1 METSIMIEWV
11 GYMAMGLLMFSFL
24 RKDLKQLRV
33 WNSFGCGVF
42 VIYGF
47 LIHSYPIMITNV
59 FILCVN
65 IYYLFFK
72 KS

>member
-1 METSIMIEWV
+1 METSMMIEWV
-11 GYMAMGLLMFSFL
+11 GYIAMGLLMFSFL

>member
-1 METSIMIEWV
+1 METNIMIEWV